1 VRPIPL
7 RRPLPSIPIPLREQ
21 DQEVRL
27 ELQPLIDQAYRKG
40 RYGDTIDYRE
50 PPDPPLEDDDAVWAD
65 TLLKEIGKR

>member
-1 VRPIPL
+1 
-7 RRPLPSIPIPLREQ
+7 
-21 DQEVRL
+21 
-27 ELQPLIDQAYRKG
+27 LQPLIDQAYRKG